1 MKNKIDLAKVLIVLH
16 VLLSPLTLATV
27 AYWVI
32 HSDFNGFIE
41 MTLDRSGGKVILDR
55 RTPPAIPDPSGTGTN

>member
-1 MKNKIDLAKVLIVLH
+1 MKNRIDFAKALIALH
-16 VLLSPLTLATV
+16 VLLSPFVLATV

-41 MTLDRSGGKVILDR
+41 MALDRNGGKVILYR
-55 RTPPAIPDPSGTGTN
+55 RTPPAIPDPSGNN

>member
-1 MKNKIDLAKVLIVLH
+1 MKNRIDFAKLLIALH
-16 VLLSPLTLATV
+16 VLLSSFALTTV

-41 MTLDRSGGKVILDR
+41 MTLDRNGGKVMLDR
-55 RTPPAIPDPSGTGTN
+55 RTPPAIPNLSGNN

>member
-1 MKNKIDLAKVLIVLH
+1 MKNRIDFAKVLIALH
-16 VLLSPLTLATV
+16 ILLSSFALATV

-41 MTLDRSGGKVILDR
+41 MTLDRNGSKVILDR
-55 RTPPAIPDPSGTGTN
+55 RTPPAIPDPSRSN

>member
-1 MKNKIDLAKVLIVLH
+1 MKNKIDFAKVLITLQ
-16 VLLSPLTLATV
+16 VLLSSFALATV

-41 MTLDRSGGKVILDR
+41 MTLDRNGGKVILDR
-55 RTPPAIPDPSGTGTN
+55 RTPAVIPDSSRRN